1 MQVLGLFAGLIAA
14 YLLGS
19 FPTGVIVGKLFFGT
33 DPRKGGSGASG
44 ATNIFRQF
52 GKTAGI
58 VVSLIDVGKGALA
71 AYLCSRLGSSLGSSA
86 AAYASLDDQTFRLL
100 LRIAG
105 AFLAVL
111 GHVYPVFA
119 GFKGGKGVATGAGAI
134 ILIAPGAALF
144 SALGFGIVLGT
155 TGIVSAS
162 SMTAA
167 LILPIAVALG
177 AAGRPVSAWL
187 LGFAVLLALFVIFTH
202 RTNVKRIARGEEKAF
217 DKLKFLRRPKK

>member
-1 MQVLGLFAGLIAA
+1 MEVLSLVAGLVVA

-19 FPTGVIVGKLFFGT
+19 FPTGIIVGKLCFGA

-52 GKTAGI
+52 GTLAGI
-58 VVSLIDVGKGALA
+58 GVSLADIGKGALA
-71 AYLCSRLGSSLGSSA
+71 AFLCSLSGVGA
-86 AAYASLDDQTFRLL
+86 AEYLSLDPQTLRVL

-105 AFLAVL
+105 ALLAVL

-119 GFKGGKGVATGAGAI
+119 GFRGGKGVATGAGAI

-144 SALGFGIVLGT
+144 SALGFVLVLGL
-155 TGIVSAS
+155 TGIVSAGS
-162 SMTAA
+162 ITAA
-167 LILPIAVALG
+167 LILPVAVALG

-187 LGFAVLLALFVIFTH
+187 LGFAIFLALFVVYTH
-202 RTNVKRIARGEEKAF
+202 RANLGRIARGEEKAF
-217 DKLKFLRRPKK
+217 EKLRFLRGRRK

>member
-1 MQVLGLFAGLIAA
+1 MEVVGLFTGIVAA

-19 FPTGVIVGKLFFGT
+19 FPTGVLVGKLFFDA

-52 GKTAGI
+52 GVKAGI
-58 VVSLIDVGKGALA
+58 AVSIVDVGKGALA
-71 AYLCSRLGSSLGSSA
+71 AYLCSLFGAGLADSMSLEP
-86 AAYASLDDQTFRLL
+86 QTLALL
-100 LRIAG
+100 LKIAG
-105 AFLAVL
+105 ALLAVL
-111 GHVYPVFA
+111 GHVYPIFA

-134 ILIAPGAALF
+134 IFIAPGAALF
-144 SALGFGIVLGT
+144 AALGFVMVLGS

-167 LILPIAVALG
+167 ALLPIAVALG

-187 LGFAVLLALFVIFTH
+187 FGFSLLLALFVLYTH
-202 RTNVKRIARGEEKAF
+202 RANLRRIARGEEKAF
-217 DKLKFLRRPKK
+217 DKLRFLRWRKK

>member
-1 MQVLGLFAGLIAA
+1 MEVLSLVAGLVVA

-19 FPTGVIVGKLFFGT
+19 FPTGIIVGKLFFGA

-52 GKTAGI
+52 GTLAGI
-58 VVSLIDVGKGALA
+58 GVSLADIGKGALA
-71 AYLCSRLGSSLGSSA
+71 AFLCSLSGVGA
-86 AAYASLDDQTFRLL
+86 AEYLSLDPQTLRVL

-105 AFLAVL
+105 ALLAVL

-119 GFKGGKGVATGAGAI
+119 GFRGGKGVATGAGAI

-144 SALGFGIVLGT
+144 SALGFVLVLRPYRHSLGRLDNRR
-155 TGIVSAS
+155 ANPS
-162 SMTAA
+162 SRRR
-167 LILPIAVALG
+167 LG

-187 LGFAVLLALFVIFTH
+187 LGFAIFLALFVVYTH
-202 RTNVKRIARGEEKAF
+202 RANLGRIARGEEKAF
-217 DKLKFLRRPKK
+217 EKLRFLRGRRK

>member
-1 MQVLGLFAGLIAA
+1 M
-14 YLLGS
+14 
-19 FPTGVIVGKLFFGT
+19 GKLFFGT

-58 VVSLIDVGKGALA
+58 AVSLIDVGKGALA

>member
-1 MQVLGLFAGLIAA
+1 MDALSLLAGLLAA
-14 YLLGS
+14 YLIGS
-19 FPTGVIVGKLFFGT
+19 FPTGIIVGKLFFGT

-52 GKTAGI
+52 GTAAGI
-58 VVSLIDVGKGALA
+58 GVSLVDIGKGTLA
-71 AYLCSRLGSSLGSSA
+71 AFLCSVLGAQAVGNLP
-86 AAYASLDDQTFRLL
+86 LDSETLRLL

-105 AFLAVL
+105 SLSAVT

-119 GFKGGKGVATGAGAI
+119 GFRGGKGVATGAGAI
-134 ILIAPGAALF
+134 LLIAPGAALF
-144 SALGFGIVLGT
+144 SALGFAIVLGI

-162 SMTAA
+162 SMAA
-167 LILPIAVALG
+167 AAILPIAVALG

-202 RTNVKRIARGEEKAF
+202 RANLGRIARGEEKSF
-217 DKLKFLRRPKK
+217 EKLRFLRRRRK